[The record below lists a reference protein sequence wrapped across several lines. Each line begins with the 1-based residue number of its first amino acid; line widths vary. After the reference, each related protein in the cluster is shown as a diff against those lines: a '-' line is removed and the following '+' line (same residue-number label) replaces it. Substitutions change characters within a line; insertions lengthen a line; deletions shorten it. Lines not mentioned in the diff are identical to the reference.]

1 MNTLE
6 MDLRI
11 EGFKEQLADLEK
23 HGAYINHL
31 LNVSKWLTLLLYF
44 AFALSLY
51 LGDILHLQT
60 LITSFMGS
68 AIGFVFY
75 LLICAILAYVLA
87 GIKHAAYSHMALFG
101 RVVLII
107 AVVVSMGL
115 LAEVFQSSANQ
126 DTKARAITQA
136 SPEYQQLIQRP
147 TASTV
152 AVDLS
157 LASNVARAEQKLA
170 QCEERLRAGKEP
182 HCKGAQA
189 VLNSLRSSQQAAL
202 NSQAK
207 VAEVNRGQDLKRL
220 EQLEAQ
226 GYNPTIRAIASVL
239 GFSHIST
246 AITLIMLFIA
256 AQFECLHWWLS
267 EMLAR
272 NLRAMAGLKQSLNRE
287 YVNQQRYAPD
297 QATAEPLG
305 RVPSPSSIPPAPPL
319 ATVSR
324 PIGFAAW
331 PNQILGAAETQL
343 ELPTITTFAA
353 ELSQAGIPFPND
365 PVLNQ
370 AADREAIRR
379 IIGRSAPC
387 TVHADTR
394 TDTRNHDMEE
404 IPCTV
409 HADTRNHDTRGAS
422 IKNLTD
428 TDYVKW
434 SQQVGAG
441 ELSPTIRAFKLAL
454 KQAGLGHSDAHRQAL
469 AGELLERLF
478 KEGKLKLNPANQ
490 GRGLNKAKYVRV

>member
-1 MNTLE
+1 MNMNHLE
-6 MDLRI
+6 TDLKI
-11 EGFKEQLADLEK
+11 NGLKEQLADLEK
-23 HGAYINHL
+23 HGSYINHL

-75 LLICAILAYVLA
+75 LVICAILAYVLA

-126 DTKARAITQA
+126 DTKARAITHD
-136 SPEYQQLIQRP
+136 SPEYQQLIQRNP
-147 TASTV
+147 TQAIAPDVSL
-152 AVDLS
+152 AAS
-157 LASNVARAEQKLA
+157 LASAEQKLA
-170 QCEERLRAGKEP
+170 QCEERLKAGKEP
-182 HCKGAQA
+182 HCKGTQA
-189 VLNSLRSSQQAAL
+189 VLNSLRSSQQEAF

-207 VAEVNRGQDLKRL
+207 AAELNRTQDLKCL

-239 GFSHIST
+239 GLSNIST

-272 NLRAMAGLKQSLNRE
+272 NLRAIVGLKQSLNRE
-287 YVNQQRYAPD
+287 YVNQQRYAPEHTVSESLVGG
-297 QATAEPLG
+297 APYSKLAPES
-305 RVPSPSSIPPAPPL
+305 VP
-319 ATVSR
+319 THSR

-331 PNQILGAAETQL
+331 PNQKSGTAEIQL

-365 PVLNQ
+365 PVLNK
-370 AADREAIRR
+370 AADRETIRR
-379 IIGRSAPC
+379 IIGRSAPR
-387 TVHADTR
+387 TVRA
-394 TDTRNHDMEE
+394 
-404 IPCTV
+404 
-409 HADTRNHDTRGAS
+409 DTRGA
-422 IKNLTD
+422 D
-428 TDYVKW
+428 TRQSTCTVHGDPREADTRSTPAKKPTESDYVKW
-434 SQQVGAG
+434 SQQVATG
-441 ELSPTIRAFKLAL
+441 ELSPTIRAVKLVL
-454 KQAGLGHSDAHRQAL
+454 KQSGLGNSDAHRQAL
-469 AGELLERLF
+469 AGELLERMF
-478 KEGKLKLNPANQ
+478 KEGMLKLNPANNGQ
-490 GRGLNKAKYVRV
+490 GINKAKYIRA

>member
-1 MNTLE
+1 MNQLE
-6 MDLRI
+6 TDLKI
-11 EGFKEQLADLEK
+11 SSLKEQLADLEK

-75 LLICAILAYVLA
+75 LVICAILAYVLA

-126 DTKARAITQA
+126 DTKARAITQD
-136 SPEYQQLIQRP
+136 SPEYQQLIQRNP
-147 TASTV
+147 TQAIATDV
-152 AVDLS
+152 S
-157 LASNVARAEQKLA
+157 LAASLAEAERKLA
-170 QCEERLRAGKEP
+170 QCEERLKAGKEP

-189 VLNSLRSSQQAAL
+189 VLNSLRSSQQEAF

-207 VAEVNRGQDLKRL
+207 VAELSRGQDLKRL

-226 GYNPTIRAIASVL
+226 GYNPTIRAIAAVL
-239 GFSHIST
+239 GLSNIST

-267 EMLAR
+267 EMLSR
-272 NLRAMAGLKQSLNRE
+272 NLRAIAGLKQALNRE
-287 YVNQQRYAPD
+287 YVNQQRYTPERTGSESLVAS
-297 QATAEPLG
+297 
-305 RVPSPSSIPPAPPL
+305 VPSPKF
-319 ATVSR
+319 ATESVTAALR
-324 PIGFAAW
+324 PVGFAAW
-331 PNQILGAAETQL
+331 PNQKLGKAETQL
-343 ELPTITTFAA
+343 ELPVMSTFAA
-353 ELSQAGIPFPND
+353 ELSQAGIPFPHD
-365 PVLNQ
+365 AALNK

-379 IIGRSAPC
+379 IIGRSAPR

-394 TDTRNHDMEE
+394 GADTQQST
-404 IPCTV
+404 CTV
-409 HADTRNHDTRGAS
+409 HGDTRDADTRSTPAKKPTES
-422 IKNLTD
+422 
-428 TDYVKW
+428 DYVKW
-434 SQQVGAG
+434 SLQVAAG
-441 ELSPTIRAFKLAL
+441 ELSPTIRAFKLVL
-454 KQAGLGHSDAHRQAL
+454 KQSGLGNSDAHRQAL
-469 AGELLERLF
+469 AGELLERMF
-478 KEGKLKLNPANQ
+478 KDGMLRLNPANNGQ
-490 GRGLNKAKYVRV
+490 GINKAKYIRA